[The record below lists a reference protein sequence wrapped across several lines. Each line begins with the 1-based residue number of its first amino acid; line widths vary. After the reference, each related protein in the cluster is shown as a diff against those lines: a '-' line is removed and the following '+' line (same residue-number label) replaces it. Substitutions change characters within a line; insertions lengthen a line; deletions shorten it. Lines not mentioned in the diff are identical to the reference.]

1 MRISFLA
8 QAPTS
13 YLLDPSFEKD
23 APIPIFKHWTHIL
36 RENWIPVLLLLLT
49 ILLGIAIWYFL
60 KNRKQKGE
68 EKIEATPTDPYEDA
82 IQAISALQNKKSLAP
97 KPLVFRLSEILR
109 VYVEKL
115 FHLPAMELT
124 GEEFIREVAGHSF
137 FKDRYEESL
146 QNFIQQG
153 DQIKYSKQEVTEET
167 TNQLLQ
173 LALHLVKDTKQKL
186 DEEQKTLEVPSQATP
201 PAK

>member
-8 QAPTS
+8 QDPAS
-13 YLLDPSFEKD
+13 YLLEQSFEKD
-23 APIPIFKHWTHIL
+23 APIPIFKHWIDIL
-36 RENWIPVLLLLLT
+36 RENWILILLLLLT

-60 KNRKQKGE
+60 KNRKQKVE
-68 EKIEATPTDPYEDA
+68 EKIETTPTDPYEDA
-82 IQAISALQNKKSLAP
+82 IQAISALQKKKSLAP

-109 VYVEKL
+109 VYVERL

-146 QNFIQQG
+146 ENFIRQG
-153 DQIKYSKQEVTEET
+153 DRIKYSKQEVTEET

-173 LALHLVKDTKQKL
+173 LALNLVKDTKQKL
-186 DEEQKTLEVPSQATP
+186 DEEQQSSEVPSHPTP
-201 PAK
+201 PVK

>member
-1 MRISFLA
+1 MRILFLA
-8 QAPTS
+8 QDPAS
-13 YLLDPSFEKD
+13 YLLEQSFEKD
-23 APIPIFKHWTHIL
+23 APIPIFKHWIDIL
-36 RENWIPVLLLLLT
+36 RENWIPLLLLLLT

-60 KNRKQKGE
+60 KNRKQKVE
-68 EKIEATPTDPYEDA
+68 EKIETTPTDPYEDA
-82 IQAISALQNKKSLAP
+82 IQAISALQKKKSLAP

-109 VYVEKL
+109 VYVERL

-146 QNFIQQG
+146 ENFIRQG
-153 DQIKYSKQEVTEET
+153 DRIKYSKQEVTEET

-186 DEEQKTLEVPSQATP
+186 DEEQKALEVPSQATP

>member
-8 QAPTS
+8 QDPAS
-13 YLLDPSFEKD
+13 YLLEQSFEKD
-23 APIPIFKHWTHIL
+23 APIPIFKHWIDIL
-36 RENWIPVLLLLLT
+36 RENWIPLLLLLLT

-60 KNRKQKGE
+60 KNRKQKVE
-68 EKIEATPTDPYEDA
+68 EKIETTPTDPYEDA
-82 IQAISALQNKKSLAP
+82 IQAISALQKKKSLAP

-109 VYVEKL
+109 VYVERL

-146 QNFIQQG
+146 ENFIRQG
-153 DQIKYSKQEVTEET
+153 DRIKYSKQEVTEET

-173 LALHLVKDTKQKL
+173 LALNLVKDTKQKL
-186 DEEQKTLEVPSQATP
+186 DEEQQSSEVPSHPTSP
-201 PAK
+201 VK

>member
-1 MRISFLA
+1 M
-8 QAPTS
+8 
-13 YLLDPSFEKD
+13 
-23 APIPIFKHWTHIL
+23 
-36 RENWIPVLLLLLT
+36 
-49 ILLGIAIWYFL
+49 
-60 KNRKQKGE
+60 
-68 EKIEATPTDPYEDA
+68 
-82 IQAISALQNKKSLAP
+82 KSLAP

-109 VYVEKL
+109 AYIEKL

-146 QNFIQQG
+146 QNFIRQG

-173 LALHLVKDTKQKL
+173 LALHLVNDTKQKL

-201 PAK
+201 PVK